1 MEFRSKIAFFYT
13 EHAAVSSISSVTKP
27 WRERDQTA
35 SFNVPIET
43 SFKIRCKS
51 PSRPIREL
59 VRATRRSMAVSR
71 SALGAAIFGATLSF
85 ATATMATAAP
95 TDPKG
100 DWLVEKGLAIIRVV
114 DCGGQYWGVVV
125 WEQRPGIDDKNPDP
139 NKRNRPTLG
148 MPILLGMAPT
158 EPNLWTG
165 EIYNSEDGHTYSAK
179 IKLANPDVLRVEG
192 CVLGFLCGGQN
203 WTRTTQQEATT
214 GAAPGS
220 TRAQAGQARSAPQ
233 ADERTAEVCSGLVGG
248 AGSTHQRGL
257 K

>member
-1 MEFRSKIAFFYT
+1 
-13 EHAAVSSISSVTKP
+13 V
-27 WRERDQTA
+27 
-35 SFNVPIET
+35 
-43 SFKIRCKS
+43 
-51 PSRPIREL
+51 
-59 VRATRRSMAVSR
+59 AVSR
-71 SALGAAIFGATLSF
+71 SALGAALLGATLSL
-85 ATATMATAAP
+85 ATANVATAAP
-95 TDPKG
+95 TDPSG

-148 MPILLGMAPT
+148 MPILLGMTPT

-203 WTRTTQQEATT
+203 WTRTSQEGTT

-220 TRAQAGQARSAPQ
+220 SRAQAGGGRSAPQ
-233 ADERTAEVCSGLVGG
+233 ADERTAEVCSRLAGG
-248 AGSTHQRGL
+248 PGSSHQRGL